1 MQWLGLLLVFAG
13 LVQLAFDIL
22 GEPAYPRSSRD
33 AARLEP
39 RLGGAR

>member
-13 LVQLAFDIL
+13 LVQLAFDML
-22 GEPAYPRSSRD
+22 AEPASPRSPQD